1 MLTRADCNFYQ
12 SVELPGGEVID
23 GPWDLRGRELEYL
36 GGIDLA
42 GRRVLELGPA
52 TGALTYF
59 MEREGADVVSF
70 DVGYDVSIDLYPA
83 PGNADTRKLRLDH
96 ARKTSEVQNSWW
108 YLHRAYGSSA
118 RMVYGDFYALPGDLG
133 EYNVSVFAATLL
145 HLRSPVAALEEA
157 ARRTR
162 ETIVVTEP
170 WAFGRDSMLDNVDA
184 DLSVRRVRAVDPLV
198 EHLRRRGGADAR
210 HDGLPR
216 SARDRAHATPP
227 LRCTSPTRPTTTS
240 TCTRWSRTAHGEHG
254 TRQMRT
260 SARSIG
266 SSLAWVSAH
275 SASAREPATMPAPA
289 CSRARAPSICAPRS
303 ATTNSPSPRASTHP
317 HGPA

>member
-1 MLTRADCNFYQ
+1 MLTRADCHFYQ

-108 YLHRAYGSSA
+108 YLHRAYGSIGADGLRRLLRACPATSA
-118 RMVYGDFYALPGDLG
+118 STTCRC
-133 EYNVSVFAATLL
+133 SRRRSCTFAA
-145 HLRSPVAALEEA
+145 RSPRSKRPRA
-157 ARRTR
+157 AR
-162 ETIVVTEP
+162 
-170 WAFGRDSMLDNVDA
+170 A
-184 DLSVRRVRAVDPLV
+184 RR
-198 EHLRRRGGADAR
+198 
-210 HDGLPR
+210 
-216 SARDRAHATPP
+216 
-227 LRCTSPTRPTTTS
+227 
-240 TCTRWSRTAHGEHG
+240 
-254 TRQMRT
+254 
-260 SARSIG
+260 
-266 SSLAWVSAH
+266 SS
-275 SASAREPATMPAPA
+275 
-289 CSRARAPSICAPRS
+289 
-303 ATTNSPSPRASTHP
+303 
-317 HGPA
+317 